1 MVHALT
7 MNVCAVHLCNWE
19 EYLAS
24 LWEMMPWL
32 LIYDKTNY
40 GRWLPHFW
48 AMLSDLPAEQTQFVR
63 SLNQCSATR
72 TNPFLRTCGLRWP
85 WTRATRWL
93 ATGLRELLLACEKYS
108 KEHAIIYNS
117 KKSSV
122 LICKN
127 RATLHVPSPSFAVS
141 DIAIGEVAKVKY
153 LGHVITNDM
162 TDDADMMRQRRQLYA
177 LGNVLSRRFHMCSI
191 EVKNTLF
198 RSFCTPM
205 YTCQLWW
212 NFSVQSMHK
221 LNVAYNNAFR
231 FMHHLPT
238 YCSASLMF
246 VVNRVP
252 NCRAVIRNRIYGFMK
267 RLVSS
272 SNALVLSTVTS
283 DARFR
288 SRIVR
293 HWLKSLYIHFD
304 AGWDCMYAV
313 NSVITTV
320 VSIIMLV
327 SGYNIIA

>member
-1 MVHALT
+1 MTFIDNVNASD
-7 MNVCAVHLCNWE
+7 MN
-19 EYLAS
+19 
-24 LWEMMPWL
+24 
-32 LIYDKTNY
+32 
-40 GRWLPHFW
+40 
-48 AMLSDLPAEQTQFVR
+48 
-63 SLNQCSATR
+63 
-72 TNPFLRTCGLRWP
+72 
-85 WTRATRWL
+85 
-93 ATGLRELLLACEKYS
+93 
-108 KEHAIIYNS
+108 II
-117 KKSSV
+117 KF
-122 LICKN
+122 
-127 RATLHVPSPSFAVS
+127 TSPSFAVN

-221 LNVAYNNAFR
+221 LNVANNNAFR
-231 FMHHLPT
+231 FMHHLLT

-304 AGWDCMYAV
+304 VD
-313 NSVITTV
+313 
-320 VSIIMLV
+320 
-327 SGYNIIA
+327 

>member
-1 MVHALT
+1 
-7 MNVCAVHLCNWE
+7 
-19 EYLAS
+19 
-24 LWEMMPWL
+24 MPPIARGQTWL
-32 LIYDKTNY
+32 SQSMPVSTVLNT
-40 GRWLPHFW
+40 G
-48 AMLSDLPAEQTQFVR
+48 R
-63 SLNQCSATR
+63 SLFDSSDQ
-72 TNPFLRTCGLRWP
+72 GLD
-85 WTRATRWL
+85 
-93 ATGLRELLLACEKYS
+93 
-108 KEHAIIYNS
+108 KEDNNDAHG
-117 KKSSV
+117 
-122 LICKN
+122 
-127 RATLHVPSPSFAVS
+127 THVN

-162 TDDADMMRQRRQLYA
+162 IDDADMMRQRRQLYA

-198 RSFCTPM
+198 RTFCTPM

-293 HWLKSLYIHFD
+293 HWLKSLYIL
-304 AGWDCMYAV
+304 
-313 NSVITTV
+313 
-320 VSIIMLV
+320 MLV
-327 SGYNIIA
+327 EIACMQSIQ

>member
-1 MVHALT
+1 MCFLDASNAFDRVKHSVLFSKLVRRGVPGYIVRLLCYWYDRQA
-7 MNVCAVHLCNWE
+7 VCV
-19 EYLAS
+19 
-24 LWEMMPWL
+24 
-32 LIYDKTNY
+32 
-40 GRWLPHFW
+40 RWGNS
-48 AMLSDLPAEQTQFVR
+48 LSDPFHVNNGVR
-63 SLNQCSATR
+63 QGGILSPYLFNVYIFMDDLSQSLNCCKTGCLSGEIIINHLMYADDLVLLS
-72 TNPFLRTCGLRWP
+72 PS
-85 WTRATRWL
+85 
-93 ATGLRELLLACEKYS
+93 ATGLRELLRTCVKYS

-127 RATLHVPSPSFAVS
+127 RVTMHVPSPSFAVN
-141 DIAIGEVAKVKY
+141 DTVIGEVAKVKY
-153 LGHVITNDM
+153 LGHVIANDM

-198 RSFCTPM
+198 RSSCAPM

-221 LNVAYNNAFR
+221 LNVAYNNGFR
-231 FMHHLPT
+231 FMHHLST

-272 SNALVLSTVTS
+272 SNAFVLSAVTS
-283 DARFR
+283 DARYR
-288 SRIVR
+288 SKIVR
-293 HWLKSLYIHFD
+293 HWLKLLYVHFD
-304 AGWDCMYAV
+304 G
-313 NSVITTV
+313 
-320 VSIIMLV
+320 
-327 SGYNIIA
+327 G